1 MLKADIHCHME
12 GTIRPALARKLAARN
27 KTPLPEALFREDGSY
42 AWTDFNSFLKAYDMV
57 AASVQTPEDYRDV
70 TYDHFAGGAAQGMIY
85 GEVFTS
91 PDHAASSGLSYG
103 SMMEGIEQGLVDAKR
118 DHGVEGRIIA
128 TAVRHLGVEAAE
140 AVAALVVDN
149 GHRLVT
155 GFGMGGDELM
165 GHPGDYARAFAIAH
179 EAGLECTVHAGEVA
193 GPESVRAALDTLPVK
208 RIGHGVR
215 AAEDP
220 ELVAR
225 IRDQRIVLEVC
236 PGSNVALGLFA
247 SRAAHPLRA
256 LRDAGCIVTINA
268 DDPPFFWTD
277 IGTEYDGVSAEM
289 GFSDGELHQLTR
301 NAVSAAFVDEETRAG
316 LHARLDAQG

>member
-12 GTIRPALARKLAARN
+12 GTIGPELARRLAQRN
-27 KTPLPEALFREDGSY
+27 DISLPEALFREDGSY
-42 AWTDFNSFLKAYDMV
+42 AWTDFNTFLKAYDMV

-70 TYDHFAGGAAQGMIY
+70 TYEHFAGGAAQGMIY

-91 PDHAASSGLSYG
+91 PDHAASSGLSYEA
-103 SMMEGIEQGLVDAKR
+103 MMEGIEQGLADAKN

-140 AVAALVVDN
+140 AVAALVVRQA
-149 GHRLVT
+149 HPLVT

-165 GHPGDYARAFAIAH
+165 GHPGDFARAFAIAH
-179 EAGLECTVHAGEVA
+179 EAGLECTVHAGEVD

-215 AAEDP
+215 AVEDP

-225 IRDQRIVLEVC
+225 LADSKIVLEVC
-236 PGSNVALGLFA
+236 PGSNVALQIFP
-247 SRAAHPLRA
+247 SRAAHPLRQ

-277 IGTEYDGVSAEM
+277 IGAEYEGVSTQMGFTDAEM
-289 GFSDGELHQLTR
+289 HQLTR
-301 NAVSAAFVDEETRAG
+301 NAVNAAFVDEDTRAH
-316 LHARLDAQG
+316 LLARLDAQE

>member
-12 GTIRPALARKLAARN
+12 GTIRPALARRLAARN

-42 AWTDFNSFLKAYDMV
+42 AWTDFKSFLKAYDMV
-57 AASVQTPEDYRDV
+57 AALVQTPQDYRDI

-91 PDHAASSGLSYG
+91 PDHAASSGLSYA
-103 SMMEGIEQGLVDAKR
+103 SMMEGIEQGLEDAQA

-140 AVAALVVDN
+140 AVAALVARQA
-149 GHRLVT
+149 HKLVT

-165 GHPGDYARAFAIAH
+165 GHPADYARALAIAH

-193 GPESVRAALDTLPVK
+193 GPHSVHAALDALPVK

-215 AAEDP
+215 AIEDV

-225 IRDQRIVLEVC
+225 LRDQRIVLEVC
-236 PGSNVALGLFA
+236 PGSNVALEIYP

-277 IGTEYDGVSAEM
+277 IGAEYAGAGAEM
-289 GFSDGELHQLTR
+289 GFSDAELLEFTR
-301 NAVSAAFVDEETRAG
+301 NALNAAFVDAATRAR
-316 LHARLDAQG
+316 LLARLDAQT